1 MLCLLY
7 FDKKFPF
14 VTLLFIFLFGVGY
27 AFSSSEAK
35 ESHNNAIIKTLLR
48 CFEIYF

>member
-14 VTLLFIFLFGVGY
+14 VTMLFIFLFGY

-35 ESHNNAIIKTLLR
+35 ESHYSAIIKTLLR
-48 CFEIYF
+48 RFEIYF